1 MPMLAEQV
9 EVVIGVDTHK
19 HTHTAAVLAAA
30 TGAVLGQATVSAEPA
45 GYDALLELADQH
57 GPLRAWAME
66 GSGGYGAGLA
76 AHLAERSELVVE
88 LDRPARPARKAGA
101 KSDPIDAVRAARD
114 ALARTHLAQP
124 RAGAERAALQVL
136 LTARR
141 AAVDATVDAQSQL
154 HALVVT
160 APEQVRARFRG
171 QSTRGI
177 IATALRLRPAHYAS
191 EVHVFTAMTTL
202 KAIARR
208 VRTLEDEAAE
218 HEKAIRAI
226 VASWRPDLLALTGV
240 GPIVAA
246 TVLAAWSHAGRCR
259 DDGAFAM
266 LAGTAPIPASSGKT
280 VRHRLNRSGDR
291 QLNRAIYTVVIT
303 RLRRDPATRTYAER
317 RRAQGKTDRE
327 IRRCLGR
334 YVTRQLYRQL
344 ESVPLAAL
352 DAS

>member
-1 MPMLAEQV
+1 MLAELV

-19 HTHTAAVLAAA
+19 HTHTAAVVAAG
-30 TGAVLGQATVSAEPA
+30 TGAVLAQATVSADPA
-45 GYDALLELADQH
+45 GYDRLLELAARH
-57 GPLRAWAME
+57 AGVRAWAME

-76 AHLAERSELVVE
+76 AHLAEQQELVVE
-88 LDRPARPARKAGA
+88 LDRPARPARRAGA

-124 RAGAERAALQVL
+124 RTGPERAALQVL
-136 LTARR
+136 LTTRQ
-141 AAVDATVDAQSQL
+141 AAIQAATDGQRQL

-171 QSTRGI
+171 LTTRKML
-177 IATALRLRPAHYAS
+177 ATALQLRPAHYAAQ
-191 EVHVFTAMTTL
+191 VHVFTAMTTL

-208 VRTLEDEAAE
+208 VRALEDEAAD
-218 HEKAIRAI
+218 HEQAIRAI
-226 VASWRPDLLALTGV
+226 VASWRPDLLTLTGV

-259 DDGAFAM
+259 DDAAFAM

-291 QLNRAIYTVVIT
+291 QLNRAIYIIVLT
-303 RLRRDPATRTYAER
+303 RLRLDPATRAYAER
-317 RRAQGKTDRE
+317 RRAEGRTDRE

-334 YVTRQLYRQL
+334 YVTRQLFRHL
-344 ESVPLAAL
+344 ETGTLATL
-352 DAS
+352 DAT